1 MPQFRAAWLLPIA
14 QPPIRDAWILTDQNR
29 IVAFG
34 PSRPNDLPPSSEI
47 DLGCVAVLP
56 ALVNAHAHL
65 ELSWMRGLIP
75 ATNDFPG
82 WIRGVIALQRRGP
95 ESKDA
100 DAGAI
105 RAAIAEA
112 RATGTGLLGDIS
124 NTLSSVAPL
133 AAAGLPAVVFHE
145 LVGFKRERASAV
157 MEGALRQQA
166 SLSPGRDVRL
176 ALAAHAPYS
185 VSPALFQSIKAALG
199 SDPSTRCSVHLG
211 ESAAETEFLL
221 HGSGPWK
228 TLLEDVGSWDPY
240 WEVPKCDPVEYLDRL
255 GFIDRRVLVVHG
267 VQLDERA
274 LGRLAAMSATLV
286 TCPRGN
292 RLTGAGE
299 PPVASFYESGVPVAI
314 GTDSLASVPDLN
326 LFSELAELRRLAPDV
341 PPARLLESATLAG
354 ARALGFES
362 DYGSIAAGKRV
373 SLIAVKVP
381 ADISNV
387 SEYLVNGISQ
397 SDISHLNESS
407 AE

>member
-56 ALVNAHAHL
+56 ALVNAHTHL
-65 ELSWMRGLIP
+65 ELSWMRGRIA

-82 WIRGVIALQRRGP
+82 WIRGVVALQRRGP
-95 ESKDA
+95 ESKEA
-100 DAGAI
+100 DFGAV

-112 RATGTGLLGDIS
+112 RATGTGLFGDIS

-133 AAAGLPAVVFHE
+133 VAAGVPAVVFHE
-145 LVGFKRERASAV
+145 LIGFKHERASAV
-157 MEGALRQQA
+157 IEGALRQQA
-166 SLSPGRDVRL
+166 VLSPGRDVRL

-185 VSPALFQSIKAALG
+185 VSPALFQAIKAALG
-199 SDPSTRCSVHLG
+199 GDPSTRCSVHLG

-221 HGSGPWK
+221 HGSGPWR
-228 TLLEDVGSWDPY
+228 TLLEDVGSWDPS
-240 WEVPKCDPVEYLDRL
+240 WEVPRCDPVEYLNRL

-274 LGRLAAMSATLV
+274 LGRLADASATLV

-292 RLTGAGE
+292 RLTGAGQ

-354 ARALGFES
+354 ARALGFEF
-362 DYGSIAAGKRV
+362 DYGSIEAGKSA

-381 ADISNV
+381 ANTSNV
-387 SEYLVNGISQ
+387 AEYLVNGISQ
-397 SDISHLNESS
+397 SDISHLNDSS